1 MSSFGC
7 SVSHGLEQGFKIVE
21 LANKLVRTSLLPE
34 LGGKL
39 WTLWHKPSSSQWL
52 WHNPNVAL
60 KAASPGACYDDNW
73 AGGWEE
79 LFPNDAPGEFMGRE
93 LPDHGEWWNQAW
105 GWELAE
111 ESRERVSIHLWR
123 KSTLT
128 QTFCEKWVTLEDDTA
143 RVSIRYR
150 MVNLSSEPLHF
161 LFKQHLAVAVTPA
174 HRLELPGGKMTPVD
188 LEFSSRI
195 GTDEAFEWPIAM
207 GKNGQVVDLS
217 ILPPNELAHR
227 EFVYLYDLPAG
238 WCGVKDP
245 RTGVRLR
252 LHFDREVFP
261 YTWLFMTL
269 GGWRELY
276 TVVLEPCTNMPKDL
290 NKAFSLGR
298 CASLGPREVMTSEV
312 YAEFG
317 TTDLI

>member
-1 MSSFGC
+1 MNSSRC
-7 SVSHGLEQGFKIVE
+7 SLVEGREQDFKVVE
-21 LANKLVRTSLLPE
+21 LENKLVRTSLFPE

-39 WTLWHKPSSSQWL
+39 WNLWHKPTRTQWL
-52 WHNPNVAL
+52 WHNPNVGL
-60 KAASPGACYDDNW
+60 KAAPLGACYDDNW

-79 LFPNDAPGEFMGRE
+79 LFPNDAPGEFMGRD
-93 LPDHGEWWNQAW
+93 LPDHGEWWKQPW
-105 GWELAE
+105 QWELAE

-123 KSTLT
+123 ESALT
-128 QTFCEKWVTLEDDTA
+128 HSSSEKWITLEAEKA

-150 MVNLSSEPLHF
+150 IINLGSEPLYS

-188 LEFSSRI
+188 LEFSNRI
-195 GTDEAFEWPIAM
+195 GIDGTFEWPFAI
-207 GKNGQVVDLS
+207 GTNGEPVDLS
-217 ILPPNELAHR
+217 ILPPNELAQR
-227 EFVYLYDLPAG
+227 EFVYAYDLPAG
-238 WCGVKDP
+238 WCGVVDP

-261 YTWLFMTL
+261 YTWLFMTF
-269 GGWRELY
+269 GGWRDLY

-290 NKAFSLGR
+290 NTAFRLGQ
-298 CASLGPREVMTSEV
+298 CSSLGPRETMTCEV

-317 TTDLI
+317 